1 MRWHVEDRTLVIDGY
16 FEALSSGF
24 NGGRNRVRYIL
35 NSTVP
40 SRFDAKD
47 HMKRLERELNIRDSY
62 FALLTAVDMRYLV
75 FIEMDNLYTFVT
87 AGITNPVHLDIGT
100 INIIIISK
108 KPLSE
113 GALVNCVI
121 TATEAKTFTLFECGF
136 NFTGTSTD
144 AVVVA
149 YERSD
154 EDEIEFSGPYTTFG
168 REIVKSVRIGVRR
181 SLQMQNSL

>member
-1 MRWHVEDRTLVIDGY
+1 MRWHVKDRTLVIDGD
-16 FEALSSGF
+16 FEALSSGL
-24 NGGRNRVRYIL
+24 NGGRDRVRYIL

-40 SRFDAKD
+40 SRFDAEN
-47 HMKRLERELNIRDSY
+47 HLKRLERDLNIRDPY

-87 AGITNPVHLDIGT
+87 AGITNPVHFDIGT
-100 INIIIISK
+100 INIIIVSK
-108 KPLSE
+108 RPLSE

>member
-1 MRWHVEDRTLVIDGY
+1 MKWHVKEKTLVIDGD

-24 NGGRNRVRYIL
+24 RGGRSNVKHIL

-40 SRFDAKD
+40 SGFEAED
-47 HMKRLERELNIRDSY
+47 HLKHLEKKFNIRHSY
-62 FALLTAVDMRYLV
+62 FSLLTALDMRYLA
-75 FIEMDNLYTFVT
+75 FHEMQDIYAFVT
-87 AGITNPVHLDIGT
+87 AGIENPVHFNFGT

-108 KPLSE
+108 RPLSE

-136 NFTGTSTD
+136 NFSGTSTD

-149 YERSD
+149 YERSKK
-154 EDEIEFSGPYTTFG
+154 EEIEFSGPYTRFG
-168 REIVKSVRIGVRR
+168 REVVKSVRMGIRR
-181 SLQMQNSL
+181 SLKVQRA